1 MIVAYDPKFGQEII
15 GLIFIIMMSFFY
27 ALSNVLSRFLKDIR
41 IVDQIGWHSFIGF
54 IFLLLLSFCLE
65 GNFLNHIYPLNYIGM
80 LVAFHAGFFVS
91 LIGHGGLFYLYK
103 FYPISIILPY
113 YSLFPIFGIILTFL
127 IFYEV
132 PQIYEIIGGIVVIGS
147 VYLMHKDNKNTKVL
161 K

>member
-1 MIVAYDPKFGQEII
+1 
-15 GLIFIIMMSFFY
+15 
-27 ALSNVLSRFLKDIR
+27 
-41 IVDQIGWHSFIGF
+41 
-54 IFLLLLSFCLE
+54 
-65 GNFLNHIYPLNYIGM
+65 M